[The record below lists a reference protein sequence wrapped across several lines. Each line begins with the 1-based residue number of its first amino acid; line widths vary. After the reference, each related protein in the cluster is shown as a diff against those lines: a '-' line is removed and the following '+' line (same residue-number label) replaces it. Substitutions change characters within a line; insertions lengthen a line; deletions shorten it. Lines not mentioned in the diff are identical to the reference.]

1 VEREVQAFKRYL
13 IAERGASAHT
23 IRSYLTDLEQLILY
37 LGTRKRSVDWK
48 KITHLTLRGYLVY
61 LKQIGLK
68 KSSMG
73 RKLAVIRSFFRY
85 LHREG
90 VVEQNPARVVMTP
103 KPERRLPTV
112 LSVDEVTDLMGVHDD
127 EGIRALRYR
136 AILETLYSTGIRL
149 SELVTLDMWD
159 LNETEGT
166 VRVKGK
172 GKKER
177 IVPIGS
183 KALEAISVYRNGL
196 MKSGSSEA
204 PVPAFV
210 GRGGQ
215 RISTRTV
222 ARIVNDAGKRLSG
235 GLRVTPHALRHSYA
249 THLLE
254 GGADLRAIQELLG
267 HSRLSSTQRYT
278 HVNTDRLM
286 EVYDKTHPRAKKGT
300 RK

>member
-13 IAERGASAHT
+13 NTERGASAHT
-23 IRSYLTDLEQLILY
+23 IRSYVSDLEQFVLY
-37 LGTRKRSVDWK
+37 LGPRKRSVDWK

-61 LKQIGLK
+61 LKQTGLR

-90 VVEQNPARVVMTP
+90 VVVQNPARVVMTP
-103 KPERRLPTV
+103 KPEQRLPTV
-112 LSVDEVTDLMGVHDD
+112 LTVDEVTVLMGVHEE
-127 EGIRALRYR
+127 EGLRVLRDR

-172 GKKER
+172 GRKER

-196 MKSGSSEA
+196 MKNGRSTV

-215 RISTRTV
+215 RISSRTV
-222 ARIVNDAGKRLSG
+222 ARIVNEAGKRLAS

-267 HSRLSSTQRYT
+267 HSRLSTTQRYT
-278 HVNTDRLM
+278 HVNTDHLM
-286 EVYDKTHPRAKKGT
+286 EVYDKTHPRAKKGAG
-300 RK
+300 R